1 MSLEHRK
8 DERFEDIGRVDAQ
21 NLCVFPGV
29 LVDISMLGCRIRF
42 PAAFDVD
49 MESDFELKIT
59 PARKYSLQNILLIGH
74 PQWVKHEGEST
85 EVGFKLLRSPGTRML
100 GTYVQKLA
108 LAEAEF
114 EEEEEMLAQC
124 AIV

>member
-42 PAAFDVD
+42 PSVFEVD

-59 PARKYSLQNILLIGH
+59 PARKYSLQNIKLIGH

-124 AIV
+124 AIM

>member
-42 PAAFDVD
+42 PAVLDVD
-49 MESDFELKIT
+49 MEADFELKIT
-59 PARKYSLQNILLIGH
+59 PARKYSLQNIQLIGH
-74 PQWVKHEGEST
+74 PQWVKKEDEST

-124 AIV
+124 ATV

>member
-1 MSLEHRK
+1 ML
-8 DERFEDIGRVDAQ
+8 

-42 PAAFDVD
+42 PVVLDVD
-49 MESDFELKIT
+49 MEADFELKIT
-59 PARKYSLQNILLIGH
+59 PARKYSLQNIQLIGH
-74 PQWVKHEGEST
+74 PQWVKKEDEST

-124 AIV
+124 ATV

>member
-1 MSLEHRK
+1 MALEHRK

-29 LVDISMLGCRIRF
+29 LVDISMFGCRIRF
-42 PAAFDVD
+42 PATFDVD
-49 MESDFELKIT
+49 MESDFVLKIT
-59 PARKYSLQNILLIGH
+59 PARKYSLQNIQLIGH
-74 PQWVKHEGEST
+74 PQWVKHEDEST

-124 AIV
+124 ATV